1 MEENRI
7 VIKDPKTFYFDFDWP
22 KDVEKNLK
30 HEIEYIIEINENLV
44 ENKIKKETGKLLLR
58 YKHGN
63 NIREY
68 GKQQK

>member
-1 MEENRI
+1 MEENRV

>member
-1 MEENRI
+1 MEENRV
-7 VIKDPKTFYFDFDWP
+7 VIKDPKTFYFYFDWP

-44 ENKIKKETGKLLLR
+44 ENKIKKEIGKLLLR

>member
-1 MEENRI
+1 MEENRV

-44 ENKIKKETGKLLLR
+44 ENKIKNEIGKLLLR

>member
-1 MEENRI
+1 MEENRV

-44 ENKIKKETGKLLLR
+44 ENKIKKEIGKLLLR
-58 YKHGN
+58 YKNGN